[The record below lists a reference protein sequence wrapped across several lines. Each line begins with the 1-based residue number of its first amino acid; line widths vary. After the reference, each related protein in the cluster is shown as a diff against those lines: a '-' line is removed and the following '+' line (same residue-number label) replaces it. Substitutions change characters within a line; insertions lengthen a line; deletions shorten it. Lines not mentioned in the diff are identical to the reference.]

1 MKLRSEGVNK
11 VKLYEIL
18 QLKDFINNR
27 IKIIRHSINRN
38 EIKNII
44 ESGHFELYQAYQK
57 TNIFKDTDYI
67 IAFRALEGRKA
78 LLQGV
83 YKVNQVQK
91 VAKLPDVLE
100 PIILVENWGAGPYYY
115 YDLIRDVFVN
125 RKLGQKTTQF

>member
-78 LLQGV
+78 QICSAAG
-83 YKVNQVQK
+83 KEK
-91 VAKLPDVLE
+91 AKHK
-100 PIILVENWGAGPYYY
+100 G
-115 YDLIRDVFVN
+115 R
-125 RKLGQKTTQF
+125 